1 MHRAE
6 ARTGWSQK
14 LEYFG
19 HKTEAAVQGLA
30 QRVFTS
36 AKAGLLVKLDERSCL
51 GGSVTKKYKSSSYGN
66 VTAEVTSTRV
76 KPLCTCLTRAPRS
89 MTC

>member
-1 MHRAE
+1 MHSAE
-6 ARTGWSQK
+6 AKGRWSQK

-76 KPLCTCLTRAPRS
+76 KPLCSRLTRAPRS

>member
-1 MHRAE
+1 MHSPVTRNNLCM
-6 ARTGWSQK
+6 WSQK

-30 QRVFTS
+30 QRVFSS

-51 GGSVTKKYKSSSYGN
+51 GGSVTKKYKSSNYGN
-66 VTAEVTSTRV
+66 VTAEVRHVCGSCAGAR
-76 KPLCTCLTRAPRS
+76 
-89 MTC
+89 M

>member
-1 MHRAE
+1 MHPPVTRNNLCM
-6 ARTGWSQK
+6 WSQK

-30 QRVFTS
+30 QRVFSS

-51 GGSVTKKYKSSSYGN
+51 GGSVTKKYKSSNYGN
-66 VTAEVTSTRV
+66 VTGEVR
-76 KPLCTCLTRAPRS
+76 RARDCRAVAV
-89 MTC
+89 T

>member
-1 MHRAE
+1 MCR
-6 ARTGWSQK
+6 WSQK

-19 HKTEAAVQGLA
+19 RKTESAVQALA

-51 GGSVTKKYKSSSYGN
+51 GGSVTKKYKSSNYGN
-66 VTAEVTSTRV
+66 VTAEVRHVCGSCAGAR
-76 KPLCTCLTRAPRS
+76 
-89 MTC
+89 M